1 MTYGLPDIIK
11 KGVPVLKNRG
21 TLVRLV
27 AGMLALLMAAAA
39 LSALFIR

>member
-1 MTYGLPDIIK
+1 
-11 KGVPVLKNRG
+11 LKNRG

-27 AGMLALLMAAAA
+27 AGMLSLLMAAAA